1 MKEKTLEYAGFWV
14 RFGATCIDT
23 FLFLLISAPLLRWAY
38 SGFSFSSGVP
48 FFSVWNILLNWI
60 FPLAATV
67 AFWVYRSATPGKM
80 ALKLQV
86 LDAKTGEPLSV
97 PRSVLRYFA
106 YYISAFPLCLGF
118 IWVAFNSKKQGWHDL
133 IARTVVVRPADR
145 GVEAVQ
151 FHEVTEKTP
160 EEKVNAQ

>member
-1 MKEKTLEYAGFWV
+1 MEDKTLEYAGFWV

-23 FLFLLISAPLLRWAY
+23 FLFLLITAPLLSWAY
-38 SGFSFSSGVP
+38 GGFTFAGSDSF
-48 FFSVWNILLNWI
+48 FNVWNLLLNWI
-60 FPLAATV
+60 FPLSATV

-86 LDAKTGEPLSV
+86 VDAGTGEPLSV
-97 PRSVLRYFA
+97 SRSVLRYFA

-118 IWVAFNSKKQGWHDL
+118 LWVALNSKKQGWHDL

-145 GVEAVQ
+145 GVQAVA
-151 FHEVTEKTP
+151 FEDSARKPTP
-160 EEKVNAQ
+160 EE